1 MSLTLDWIKFKNE
14 NEREI
19 NQKQDSKKE
28 RQKN

>member
-19 NQKQDSKKE
+19 NQKQDIKKE